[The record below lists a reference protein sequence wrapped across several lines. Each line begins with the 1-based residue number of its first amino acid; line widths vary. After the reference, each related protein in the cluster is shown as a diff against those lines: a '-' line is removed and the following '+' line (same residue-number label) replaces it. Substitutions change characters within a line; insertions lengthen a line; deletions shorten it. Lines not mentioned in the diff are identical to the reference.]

1 MNEDY
6 GFYYED
12 ETSCHDENQH
22 QKDKENN
29 QKKKRVMNEIVN
41 ILRSL
46 ITIFDLINSK
56 MNR

>member
-12 ETSCHDENQH
+12 ETSNHDECQH
-22 QKDKENN
+22 QTDKENN

-46 ITIFDLINSK
+46 ITIFDLINSN

>member
-12 ETSCHDENQH
+12 ETSSHDESQH
-22 QKDKENN
+22 QTDKENN

>member
-12 ETSCHDENQH
+12 ETSNHDESQH
-22 QKDKENN
+22 QTDKENN

-56 MNR
+56 LNR